1 MRKLKRMLA
10 VPLLLAFLSQDPSGP
25 PADVGRGKQALALFK
40 RLDDD
45 RAVVHVASGPPDT
58 RTLVKCADL
67 FREIEIW
74 SYLDHPSLGRGAQMI
89 FYPESGTGLYRY
101 WTLVDGER
109 SLVSTRVT
117 RPLQETNVDSCP
129 EGQAVLSTLSAISK
143 RQATPDGALKER
155 ATTVA
160 ARIQAPAAEATP
172 PPPTRSG
179 PLAYRERKKLTG
191 ALPEK
196 YRSFLSDVEPI
207 ITDLERDTF
216 LRLPS
221 DYQRDRFVDDFWKR
235 RDGGATELGGMF
247 REVYESRLQTAKE
260 QFGNVESDQG
270 RIYLL
275 HGPPDGVKR
284 VSCEDVFW
292 PIQIW
297 YYERLDALRLSKV
310 ILVFYQSF
318 GAGPYK
324 LWTPLDGQQAILV
337 GGLPGMG
344 ATGLSRQVD
353 VSRCPEWRDV
363 YAALGSVSAL
373 FGTATSLKMTQELR
387 EGPKVD
393 PEGVD
398 RILQLT
404 TDVSPGAEKLAVQ
417 RLLRFPEA
425 TAFKVRMELG
435 LLLEKESLGQKVI
448 GSERF
453 FDVDVVGE
461 VVRKGKLVDNFRYR
475 FDFPADGLTG
485 SFVPLTVERE
495 LFPGE
500 YLLRVKVADG
510 NRNAAGVIDELIVVP
525 EVPDASLTPEDRKAR
540 EEARAAVAR
549 LVASPDLG
557 KGSVSLLPIARE
569 ILTELV
575 RFETRVSSPDIVA
588 MEFFLDGVKV
598 VTKRRPPFDA
608 DLDLGSLPR
617 RHVVKVIGR
626 GRDGTAISEDERV
639 LNEGRET
646 FRVHISAPAKGAQ
659 LAGPTR
665 LAADVTVPVTKTL
678 KQVDFYV
685 NETRVKTRKEAPF
698 LEVVDVPKSRE
709 IGLVRVVAVLED
721 GTQAEDVH
729 YYNAPKYLS
738 EVNVEAVELYTSVHD
753 HGKPVT
759 GLSKESFA
767 VFEDGL
773 PQVIDGFEVVRDL
786 PLSLA
791 IGIDTSG
798 SMEESLPDAQRAA
811 AGFLKSV
818 TTPRDRT
825 ILISFDNEPRLITP
839 FTTDRDRLVQGIASL
854 RTQGSTT
861 LWDAIVYGLFQFQ
874 GARGRKAF
882 VVLTDGDD
890 RSSRFE
896 FDATLDYAKKSGI
909 PVYFIGLRIGSSH
922 FDIRAKLNKI
932 ARESG
937 GTTFYVDSTRG
948 LEGIYK
954 QIEEELRSQ
963 YLLAYV
969 PKRASGIRPD
979 TWRKVEVKMTPSR
992 LTARTISGYYP

>member
-1 MRKLKRMLA
+1 MLA
-10 VPLLLAFLSQDPSGP
+10 APLLLALLAQDPSGP
-25 PADVGRGKQALALFK
+25 PVEAGRGPQALALFK

-45 RAVVHVASGPPDT
+45 RAVVHVASGPPDA
-58 RTLVKCADL
+58 RTIVKCADL
-67 FREIEIW
+67 FREIEVW
-74 SYLDHPSLGRGAQMI
+74 TYLDHPALGRGAQMI

-109 SLVSTRVT
+109 SLVSARVT
-117 RPLQETNVDSCP
+117 RSLRDTNVDGCP
-129 EGQAVLSTLSAISK
+129 EGQAVLFALAAISK
-143 RQATPDGALKER
+143 RQGTPDGALKER
-155 ATTVA
+155 AAAVA
-160 ARIQAPAAEATP
+160 AHVQAPAAEAL
-172 PPPTRSG
+172 PPPTHLG
-179 PLAYRERKKLTG
+179 PLSGKERKRLNG
-191 ALPEK
+191 ELPEK
-196 YRSFLSDVEPI
+196 YRTFLSDVEPI

-235 RDGGATELGGMF
+235 RDAGATELGGMF
-247 REVYESRLQTAKE
+247 REVYESRLQTVKE
-260 QFGNVESDQG
+260 RFKNVDTDQG
-270 RIYLL
+270 RIYLV

-284 VSCEDVFW
+284 VSCDDIFW
-292 PIQIW
+292 PIEIW
-297 YYERLDALRLSKV
+297 YYERLDALRLNKV

-318 GAGPYK
+318 GAGPFK

-337 GGLPGMG
+337 GGM
-344 ATGLSRQVD
+344 TGLGAPGPSRRTD
-353 VSRCPEWRDV
+353 VTRCPEWREV
-363 YAALGSVSAL
+363 YGALGSVSAL

-404 TDVSPGAEKLAVQ
+404 TDVPPGAEKLAIQ

-425 TAFKVRMELG
+425 TAFKIKMELG
-435 LLLEKESLGQKVI
+435 LLLEKTSLGQKVI

-453 FDVDVVGE
+453 YDVDVVGE
-461 VVRKGKLVDNFRYR
+461 VIRNGKLVDNFRYR
-475 FDFPADGLTG
+475 FDFPADALAG
-485 SFVPLTVERE
+485 SFVPLTVDRE

-500 YLLRVKVADG
+500 YRLRVKVADG
-510 NRNAAGVIDELIVVP
+510 NRNAAGVIDESIVVP
-525 EVPDASLTPEDRKAR
+525 ETPDASLTPEERKAR
-540 EEARAAVAR
+540 QQARAAVAR

-569 ILTELV
+569 ILTGLV

-588 MEFFLDGVKV
+588 MDFLLDGFKV

-608 DLDLGSLPR
+608 DLDLGPLPR
-617 RHVVKVIGR
+617 RHAVKVIGR
-626 GRDGTAISEDERV
+626 GRNGKEISEDELV
-639 LNEGRET
+639 LNEGREA
-646 FRVHISAPAKGAQ
+646 FRVRITAPAKGVR

-665 LAADVTVPVTKTL
+665 LAAEVTVPVTKKL

-685 NETRVKTRKEAPF
+685 NETRFQTLKEAPF
-698 LEVVDVPKSRE
+698 LEVVDVPKSQE
-709 IGLVRVVAVLED
+709 IGFVRVVAILED
-721 GTQAEDVH
+721 GSQAEDVR
-729 YYNAPKYLS
+729 YYNAPKFLS

-753 HGKPVT
+753 RGKPVT
-759 GLSKESFA
+759 GLTKESFA
-767 VFEDGL
+767 VFEDDL

-798 SMEESLPDAQRAA
+798 SMEESLLDAQRAA
-811 AGFLKSV
+811 SDFLKAVS
-818 TTPRDRT
+818 TPRDRA
-825 ILISFDNEPRLITP
+825 LLVSFDTEPRLVMP
-839 FTTDRDRLVQGIASL
+839 FTTDRDRLLQGIASL
-854 RTQGSTT
+854 RAQGSTT

-896 FDATLDYAKKSGI
+896 FDAALDYAKKSGI
-909 PVYFIGLRIGSSH
+909 PIYFIGLRIGSSH
-922 FDIRAKLNKI
+922 FDIRAKLNKM

-937 GTTFYVDSTRG
+937 GTTFYVDSTRD
-948 LEGIYK
+948 LDRIYK

-963 YLLAYV
+963 YLLSYV
-969 PKRASGIRPD
+969 PRRAPGARPD